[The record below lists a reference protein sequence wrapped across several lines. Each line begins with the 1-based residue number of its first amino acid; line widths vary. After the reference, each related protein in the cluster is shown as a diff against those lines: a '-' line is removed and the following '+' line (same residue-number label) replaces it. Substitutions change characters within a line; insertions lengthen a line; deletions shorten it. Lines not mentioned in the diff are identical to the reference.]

1 MAKNKVINTVLTV
14 RDNMSGG
21 LVKAAQNAKKSGKAI
36 DSSMISATRSVV
48 AFKNKSVKAL
58 TDTAKKGFNG
68 LVSIAKTSA
77 LAITASITG
86 IAVGFAA
93 LDGATEEY
101 RIAQGKLNA
110 GFWVTRTP
118 RPKPLSC
125 LPTWQRM
132 RKRLQ
137 SGRGL
142 PQACMARLA
151 IRCQSR
157 D

>member
-14 RDNMSGG
+14 QDKLSGG
-21 LVKAAQNAKKSGKAI
+21 LVEAAKNAKKSGKAI
-36 DSSMISATRSVV
+36 DGSMLSATRSVV

-93 LDGATEEY
+93 LDGVTEEY

-110 GFWVTRTP
+110 GF
-118 RPKPLSC
+118 
-125 LPTWQRM
+125 
-132 RKRLQ
+132 
-137 SGRGL
+137 
-142 PQACMARLA
+142 
-151 IRCQSR
+151 
-157 D
+157 

>member
-14 RDNMSGG
+14 QDKLSGG
-21 LVKAAQNAKKSGKAI
+21 LVEAAKNAKKSGKAI
-36 DSSMISATRSVV
+36 DGSMLSATRSVV

-68 LVSIAKTSA
+68 LVNIAKTSA

-110 GFWVTRTP
+110 GFQAAGFSADVARKSYRNFYSWRYGH
-118 RPKPLSC
+118 RDRSLSA
-125 LPTWQRM
+125 T
-132 RKRLQ
+132 
-137 SGRGL
+137 
-142 PQACMARLA
+142 
-151 IRCQSR
+151 CQHG
-157 D
+157 